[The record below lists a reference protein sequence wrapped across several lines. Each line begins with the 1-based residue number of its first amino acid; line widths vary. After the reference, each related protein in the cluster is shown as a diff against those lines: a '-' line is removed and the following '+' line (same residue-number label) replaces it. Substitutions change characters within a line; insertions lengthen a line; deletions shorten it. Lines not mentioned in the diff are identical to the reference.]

1 LRSVAEVIVIGGG
14 IAGLGA
20 ALALSRSG
28 HHVTVLEKDSTP
40 LPGSAVEAFERWDRR
55 GAPQV
60 RHSHAFLARFRNLLR
75 ERAPDVLDALK
86 NSGAYD
92 LRITEMLPPTIDD
105 SSPKPGDEDLVLLG
119 CRRLT
124 LEWVLHRIV
133 AEAPNV
139 LWRDGSEVL
148 GLQVDP
154 SRPPGSPPRVTGVR
168 ARRTGAAAETLR
180 ADLVVDASGRRSA
193 LSKWLVQIGL
203 PPLHEESEDCGIFY
217 SSRFYRLRPQAKEP
231 PRDGP
236 IGADLGYMKFAVF
249 NGDSRIF
256 SVTLA
261 ASPDDTPLRRVLR
274 PGPFEAAA
282 NAIPAVRTWLEP
294 GRSEPVT
301 GVYGMAGLKNRKRV
315 FLRDGMPVA
324 LGVHAIGDAAIH
336 TNPLYGRGCSLAF
349 VHAYLLADAL
359 QTHGDDA
366 QALAFEL
373 ERAARREIEPWYRS
387 AVTQDRDACE
397 VAAQQR
403 RGEDPFAVAAD
414 AGVVDPAKFMRSVL
428 RDGLLPALRTD
439 AVVLRAFLR
448 NFNLLETP
456 DSLLTNGDVMR
467 RVLAAWQE
475 RDQRA
480 PAEPLGPGRAEMLRV
495 LEEAA

>member
-1 LRSVAEVIVIGGG
+1 MAEVIVIGGG

-20 ALALSRSG
+20 ALALSRGG

-40 LPGSAVEAFERWDRR
+40 LPESAVQAFERWDRR

-75 ERAPDVLDALK
+75 DRAPDVLDALMR
-86 NSGAYD
+86 NGAYD

-105 SSPKPGDEDLVLLG
+105 RGAKPGDEDLVLLG

-124 LEWVLHRIV
+124 LEWVLHKIV
-133 AEAPNV
+133 AQTPGV
-139 LWRDGSEVL
+139 VWHDGSEVL
-148 GLQVDP
+148 GLQAVAP
-154 SRPPGSPPRVTGVR
+154 RTFGSPPRVTGVR
-168 ARRTGAAAETLR
+168 VRRTGAPAEMLR

-193 LSKWLVQIGL
+193 LSKWLCQIGV
-203 PPLHEESEDCGIFY
+203 PPIQEETEDCGIFY
-217 SSRFYRLRPQAKEP
+217 SSRFYRLRPGAEEP

-261 ASPDDTPLRRVLR
+261 ASPEDSPMRRVLR

-282 NAIPAVRTWLEP
+282 NAIPAIRTWLEP
-294 GRSEPVT
+294 NRSEPVT
-301 GVYGMAGLKNRKRV
+301 DVYGMAGLRNRKRV
-315 FLRDGMPVA
+315 FMYDGMPVA

-359 QTHGDDA
+359 REHGDDA

-373 ERAARREIEPWYRS
+373 ERGTRREIEPWYRS

-403 RGEDPFAVAAD
+403 RGEDPFAANVTAD
-414 AGVVDPAKFMRSVL
+414 AQPVDPMRFMRSVL

-456 DSLLTNGDVMR
+456 DSLLRNGDVMR
-467 RVLAAWQE
+467 RVLAAWRE

-480 PAEPLGPGRAEMLRV
+480 PAEPLGPGRAEMVRV
-495 LEEAA
+495 LEQAA

>member
-1 LRSVAEVIVIGGG
+1 MAEAIVIGGG

-20 ALALSRSG
+20 ALALSRGG

-40 LPGSAVEAFERWDRR
+40 LPESAVLAFERWDRR

-75 ERAPDVLDALK
+75 DRAPDVLDALMR
-86 NSGAYD
+86 NGAYD

-105 SSPKPGDEDLVLLG
+105 RSAKPGDEDLVLLG

-124 LEWVLHRIV
+124 LEWVLHKIV
-133 AEAPNV
+133 AESPGV
-139 LWRDGSEVL
+139 VWHDGSEVL
-148 GLQVDP
+148 GLETLAP
-154 SRPPGSPPRVTGVR
+154 RLPGSPPRVRGVR
-168 ARRTGAAAETLR
+168 ARRPGAPAETLR
-180 ADLVVDASGRRSA
+180 ADLVVDASGRRST
-193 LSKWLVQIGL
+193 LSKWLTEIGA
-203 PPLHEESEDCGIFY
+203 PPIQAESEDCGIFY
-217 SSRFYRLRPQAKEP
+217 SSRFYRLRPRAEEP

-249 NGDSRIF
+249 SGDSRIF

-261 ASPDDTPLRRVLR
+261 ASPEDTPMRRVLR

-282 NAIPAVRTWLEP
+282 NAIPAIRTWLEP
-294 GRSEPVT
+294 DRSEPVT
-301 GVYGMAGLKNRKRV
+301 GVYGMAGLRNRRRL
-315 FLRDGMPVA
+315 FMRDGAPVA

-359 QTHGDDA
+359 REHGDDA
-366 QALAFEL
+366 EALAFEL
-373 ERAARREIEPWYRS
+373 ERDTRREIEPWYRS
-387 AVTQDRDACE
+387 AVTQDRDACD

-403 RGEDPFAVAAD
+403 RGEDPFATEAPSGAR
-414 AGVVDPAKFMRSVL
+414 VVDPTRFMRSVL

-439 AVVLRAFLR
+439 AVVMRAFLR

-467 RVLAAWQE
+467 RVLAAWRE

-480 PAEPLGPGRAEMLRV
+480 PAEPLGPGRAEMVRV
-495 LEEAA
+495 LEQAA

>member
-1 LRSVAEVIVIGGG
+1 VAEVIVIGGG
-14 IAGLGA
+14 IAGLGV
-20 ALALSRSG
+20 ALALSRDG

-40 LPGSAVEAFERWDRR
+40 LPESALEAFERWDRR

-75 ERAPDVLDALK
+75 DRAPDVLDALMR
-86 NSGAYD
+86 NGAYD

-105 SSPKPGDEDLVLLG
+105 RSAKPGDQDLVLLG

-124 LEWVLHRIV
+124 LEWVLHKVV
-133 AEAPNV
+133 ADSQGV
-139 LWRDGSEVL
+139 VWQDGSEVL
-148 GLQVDP
+148 GLEALG
-154 SRPPGSPPRVTGVR
+154 GSPPRVIGVR
-168 ARRTGAAAETLR
+168 ARRPGAPVETLR

-193 LSKWLVQIGL
+193 LAKWLAEIRAPAIQ
-203 PPLHEESEDCGIFY
+203 EESEDCGIFY
-217 SSRFYRLRPQAKEP
+217 SSRFYRLRARAEEP

-256 SVTLA
+256 SITLA
-261 ASPDDTPLRRVLR
+261 ASPEDTPMRRVLR

-282 NAIPAVRTWLEP
+282 NAIPAIRTWLEP
-294 GRSEPVT
+294 DRSEPVT
-301 GVYGMAGLKNRKRV
+301 GVYGMAGLRNRRRV
-315 FLRDGMPVA
+315 FMRDGMPVA

-336 TNPLYGRGCSLAF
+336 TNPLYGRGCALAF

-359 QTHGDDA
+359 REHGDDA
-366 QALAFEL
+366 EALAFEL
-373 ERAARREIEPWYRS
+373 ERGTKREIEPWYRS
-387 AVTQDRDACE
+387 AVAQDRDACE

-403 RGEDPFAVAAD
+403 RGEDPFALQALSSERAVE
-414 AGVVDPAKFMRSVL
+414 PMRFLRSLL

-448 NFNLLETP
+448 NFNLLEAP

-467 RVLAAWQE
+467 RVLAAWRE
-475 RDQRA
+475 RDERA
-480 PAEPLGPGRAEMLRV
+480 PAEPLGPGRAEMVRV
-495 LEEAA
+495 LEQAA